1 MIVIARN
8 RSIFALSRRRDSV
21 FSCGTDTQEDMELTR
36 EQCNGMKGYAI
47 LLIMI
52 HNFVDHIMGMGCN
65 EMAYS
70 PAATADFI
78 SMATSQ
84 PSIWHIFSFTGWI
97 GVALFL
103 FVSGYGLMQKYGG
116 GNVNTSHFIRH
127 HLVKLWILLI
137 PVYLLYVLVQDYWC
151 GEPHNWQSIIAQLT
165 FTINLLSY
173 GNNQFVIEPGVYWFF
188 GVILQFY
195 LVFLFIQKWK
205 TNWLAGLILCSLA
218 LHYFFLYNTNDDTMW
233 WFRQNCIGWDAP
245 FLLGMLAARTRWQ
258 PSKRWLAILCP
269 VSLVALFLCLTAK
282 VLAPLTEV
290 STILLFGSLTLL
302 LNLKAINAI
311 GIISASIFVIH
322 PFMRM
327 VLYKALSNCD
337 IGVAAMVAVYVI
349 SVLVLSILH
358 HLVYKRFSATSPHPS
373 PLK

>member
-1 MIVIARN
+1 MSLQEIAVFLRCQDAA
-8 RSIFALSRRRDSV
+8 RVF
-21 FSCGTDTQEDMELTR
+21 FSCGADTQEDMELTR

-103 FVSGYGLMQKYGG
+103 FVSGYGLMRKYGG

-137 PVYLLYVLVQDYWC
+137 PVYLLYVVVQDYWC

-165 FTINLLSY
+165 FTINFLSY
-173 GNNQFVIEPGVYWFF
+173 GNNKFVIEPGVYWFF

-195 LVFLFIQKWK
+195 LVFLFIRKWK

-233 WFRQNCIGWDAP
+233 WFRQNCIGWGAP

-269 VSLVALFLCLTAK
+269 VFLVALFFCLTTK
-282 VLAPLTEV
+282 VLTPLTEV
-290 STILLFGSLTLL
+290 STILFFGSLTLL
-302 LNLKAINAI
+302 LNFKAINAI

-337 IGVAAMVAVYVI
+337 IGVATMVAVYVI

>member
-1 MIVIARN
+1 
-8 RSIFALSRRRDSV
+8 
-21 FSCGTDTQEDMELTR
+21 MELTR

-78 SMATSQ
+78 SMATSR

-103 FVSGYGLMQKYGG
+103 FVSGYGLMQKYGSET
-116 GNVNTSHFIRH
+116 VNKSHFVRRH
-127 HLVKLWILLI
+127 VIKLWILLI
-137 PVYLLYVLVQDYWC
+137 PVYLMYVLVQHFWC

-173 GNNQFVIEPGVYWFF
+173 GDNQFVIEPGVYWFF
-188 GVILQFY
+188 GAILQFY
-195 LVFLFIQKWK
+195 LVFLFIRKWRTK
-205 TNWLAGLILCSLA
+205 WLIVALVCLIA

-233 WFRQNCIGWDAP
+233 WFRQNCIGWGAP
-245 FLLGMLAARTRWQ
+245 FLFGMIAARTRWQ
-258 PSKRWLAILCP
+258 PTKWLLAIICS
-269 VSLVALFLCLTAK
+269 VSFAALFFCLMTMA
-282 VLAPLTEV
+282 LTPFTEV
-290 STILLFGSLTLL
+290 CTVLFFGSLALL
-302 LNLKAINAI
+302 LNIKAINVI
-311 GIISASIFVIH
+311 GLISASIFVIH

-337 IGVAAMVAVYVI
+337 IGVAAMVAIYII
-349 SVLVLSILH
+349 SVLVLSLIH
-358 HLVYKRFSATSPHPS
+358 HLLYKRVSSSNPRPDTH
-373 PLK
+373 

>member
-8 RSIFALSRRRDSV
+8 RSIFALSRRRKSV

-36 EQCNGMKGYAI
+36 KQCNGMKGYAI

-52 HNFVDHIMGMGCN
+52 HNFVDHLMGMGCN

-84 PSIWHIFSFTGWI
+84 LSIWHIFSFTGWI

-103 FVSGYGLMQKYGG
+103 FASGYGLTRKYGS
-116 GNVNTSHFIRH
+116 GNVNTSHFIRR

-137 PVYLLYVLVQDYWC
+137 PVYLLYVMVQHFWC
-151 GEPHNWQSIIAQLT
+151 GEPHNWQSIITQLT

-173 GNNQFVIEPGVYWFF
+173 RNNQFVIEPGVYWFF

-233 WFRQNCIGWDAP
+233 WFVFRQSDIAVKLQSHQCHWHN
-245 FLLGMLAARTRWQ
+245 LGQ
-258 PSKRWLAILCP
+258 YFCDSPIH
-269 VSLVALFLCLTAK
+269 
-282 VLAPLTEV
+282 EN
-290 STILLFGSLTLL
+290 GTL
-302 LNLKAINAI
+302 
-311 GIISASIFVIH
+311 
-322 PFMRM
+322 
-327 VLYKALSNCD
+327 
-337 IGVAAMVAVYVI
+337 
-349 SVLVLSILH
+349 
-358 HLVYKRFSATSPHPS
+358 
-373 PLK
+373 